1 MKNQYEIQ
9 IWEHH
14 LCKEKKLFTNKA
26 KAKKWIKD
34 SGYKIISDMGWCFIQ
49 PVVNGREVEL
59 SELSE
64 WY

>member
-14 LCKEKKLFTNKA
+14 CCIEKKLFTNKA

-34 SGYKIISDMGWCFIQ
+34 SGYEIASDDGRCFIQ
-49 PVVNGREVEL
+49 PIVNGRVVGF
-59 SELSE
+59 SEMNE
-64 WY
+64 